1 MKKRF
6 ALFVT
11 AAVLAA
17 LVILPATAS
26 GTITLTP
33 KEKRV
38 VALIN
43 KIRVNRGMAKLA
55 VKPCLVRAARSHS
68 SEMGALQYFD
78 HDSYS
83 GESFSRRL
91 IRHGYERVGYDFWK
105 VGEDI
110 AWGSGLFGTPE
121 VIVDSWMHSDSHR
134 AVILTKAFR
143 NIGIG
148 VKPCADGYGGCS
160 DAVVFF
166 TLDLGRRIK

>member
-26 GTITLTP
+26 GVITLTP

-43 KIRVNRGMAKLA
+43 KIRVNHGLAKLA
-55 VKPCLVRAARSHS
+55 VRPSLVRGARSHS
-68 SEMGALQYFD
+68 TEMGALKYFD

-83 GESFSRRL
+83 GESFARRL
-91 IRHGYERVGYDFWK
+91 IRHGYDRAGYSFWK

-110 AWGSGLFGTPE
+110 AWGSGLYATPE
-121 VIVDSWMHSDSHR
+121 VIVDGWMHSYMHR
-134 AVILTKAFR
+134 VVILTKTFR

-148 VKPCADGYGGCS
+148 VTSCADGYGECTGE
-160 DAVVFF
+160 VFFF
-166 TLDLGRRIK
+166 TLDLGRRVR